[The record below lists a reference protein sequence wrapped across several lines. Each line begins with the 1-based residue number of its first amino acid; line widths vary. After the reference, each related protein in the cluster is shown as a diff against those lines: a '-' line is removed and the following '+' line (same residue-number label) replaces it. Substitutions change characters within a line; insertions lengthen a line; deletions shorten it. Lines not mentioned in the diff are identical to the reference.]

1 MMEWTDRHCRF
12 FHRLLTRRALLYTEM
27 LTTGAVLHGDRSRLL
42 RFEPAEHPLALQLGG
57 SDPAALAA
65 CARIGADLG
74 FDEINLNVGCPSDRV
89 QDGRFGA
96 CLMAEPALVG
106 DCVAAM
112 KAAVTVP
119 ITVKC
124 RIGIDDQDPEQS
136 LDTFAR
142 AVEQA
147 GAGALVVHARK
158 AWLKGLSPKENREL
172 PPLDYGR
179 VYRLKATHPDLTIVL
194 NGGIDTLEAAR
205 EHLAHVDGVMVGRAA
220 YQEPWR
226 LLAVDPVLFGEAA
239 SFGSPKQ
246 AAAALDPL
254 YRARIGGG
262 HAASC
267 HHPASAWT
275 VPRRAR
281 RARFPAPLGRGCRR
295 AAGRRGS
302 LGCCACSGARR

>member
-1 MMEWTDRHCRF
+1 MPDGGAGARR
-12 FHRLLTRRALLYTEM
+12 RLR
-27 LTTGAVLHGDRSRLL
+27 
-42 RFEPAEHPLALQLGG
+42 
-57 SDPAALAA
+57 
-65 CARIGADLG
+65 
-74 FDEINLNVGCPSDRV
+74 
-89 QDGRFGA
+89 
-96 CLMAEPALVG
+96 
-106 DCVAAM
+106 AAM

-119 ITVKC
+119 MTVKC
-124 RIGIDDQDPEQS
+124 RIGMDDQDPENRAYVC
-136 LDTFAR
+136 AR
-142 AVEQA
+142 GGKA
-147 GAGALVVHARK
+147 GVAATAHARK

-226 LLAVDPVLFGEAA
+226 LLAVDPVLFGEMLWVARNRRLRRL
-239 SFGSPKQ
+239 FPIF
-246 AAAALDPL
+246 
-254 YRARIGGG
+254 RARIGGG

-295 AAGRRGS
+295 AAGRRKS
-302 LGCCACSGARR
+302 WLLRLLWC